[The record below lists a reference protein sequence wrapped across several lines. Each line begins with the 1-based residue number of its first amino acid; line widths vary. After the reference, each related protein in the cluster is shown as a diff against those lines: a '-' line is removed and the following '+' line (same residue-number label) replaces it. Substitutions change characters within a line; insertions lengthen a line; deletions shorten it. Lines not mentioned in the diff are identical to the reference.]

1 MLQYNRNFFWRI
13 LNMRMRVL
21 THTNKGKLLAIAD
34 QVTKHI
40 SADKATDS
48 IPPDYNCDGERLVVL
63 VMKAKANYSDA
74 VKRVI
79 CNLNRG
85 ITANV
90 AFIVDGNPETV
101 KPLIELTKDCN
112 ANIMSD
118 KILYITGGLPFKFIK
133 NVTPEETE
141 TVKNWCADILA
152 NLK

>member
-1 MLQYNRNFFWRI
+1 
-13 LNMRMRVL
+13 MRMRVL
-21 THTNKGKLLAIAD
+21 THTSKGKLLAIAD
-34 QVTKHI
+34 YVSTLI
-40 SADKATDS
+40 EADKKADS

-63 VMKAKANYSDA
+63 VIKAKKSYSDT

-90 AFIVDGNPETV
+90 AFIVDGDAESV

-133 NVTPEETE
+133 SVSDDEKA
-141 TVKNWCADILA
+141 TVKAWAEDIIK

>member
-1 MLQYNRNFFWRI
+1 
-13 LNMRMRVL
+13 MRMRVL

-34 QVTKHI
+34 DVTKLI
-40 SADKATDS
+40 SADKATDT

-63 VMKAKANYSDA
+63 VIKAKKSYSDT

-90 AFIVDGNPETV
+90 AFIVDGNEETV

-133 NVTPEETE
+133 SVSDEEKA
-141 TVKNWCADILA
+141 TVKAWVEDILA

>member
-1 MLQYNRNFFWRI
+1 
-13 LNMRMRVL
+13 MRMRVL

-34 QVTKHI
+34 DVTKLI
-40 SADKATDS
+40 SADKATDT

-63 VMKAKANYSDA
+63 VIKAKKSYSDS

-90 AFIVDGNPETV
+90 AFIVDGNEESV
-101 KPLIELTKDCN
+101 KPLLELTKDCN

-133 NVTPEETE
+133 GVSAEEKAA
-141 TVKNWCADILA
+141 VKAWVEDILA

>member
-1 MLQYNRNFFWRI
+1 
-13 LNMRMRVL
+13 MRMRVL
-21 THTNKGKLLAIAD
+21 THTNKGKLLALAD
-34 QVTKHI
+34 DVSKHI
-40 SADKATDS
+40 SADKPADT
-48 IPPDYNCDGERLVVL
+48 IPPAYNCDGERLVVL
-63 VMKAKANYSDA
+63 VIRAKASYSDA

-90 AFIVDGNPETV
+90 AFIVDGTPETV

-133 NVTPEETE
+133 SVTPEEKAKVE
-141 TVKNWCADILA
+141 AWCKDILA

>member
-1 MLQYNRNFFWRI
+1 
-13 LNMRMRVL
+13 MRMRVL

-34 QVTKHI
+34 DVTKLI
-40 SADKATDS
+40 SADKATDT

-63 VMKAKANYSDA
+63 VIKAKKSYSDS

-90 AFIVDGNPETV
+90 AFIVDGNEESV
-101 KPLIELTKDCN
+101 KPLLELTKDCN

-133 NVTPEETE
+133 GVSAEEKA
-141 TVKNWCADILA
+141 TVKAWVEDILA

>member
-1 MLQYNRNFFWRI
+1 
-13 LNMRMRVL
+13 MRMRVL

-34 QVTKHI
+34 DVTKLI

-63 VMKAKANYSDA
+63 VIKAKPSYSDA

-90 AFIVDGNPETV
+90 AFIVDGDAESV
-101 KPLIELTKDCN
+101 KPLIDLTKDCT

-118 KILYITGGLPFKFIK
+118 KILYITGGLPFKFMK
-133 NVTPEETE
+133 KVTDEEKA
-141 TVKNWCADILA
+141 TVKAWCEDILA

>member
-1 MLQYNRNFFWRI
+1 
-13 LNMRMRVL
+13 MRMRVL

-34 QVTKHI
+34 DVTKLI

-63 VMKAKANYSDA
+63 VIKAKASYSDA

-90 AFIVDGNPETV
+90 AFIVDGTPETV

-133 NVTPEETE
+133 SVTPEEKA
-141 TVKNWCADILA
+141 TVKAWCEDILA

>member
-1 MLQYNRNFFWRI
+1 
-13 LNMRMRVL
+13 MRMRVL

-34 QVTKHI
+34 DVTKLI

-63 VMKAKANYSDA
+63 VIKAKPAYADT

-90 AFIVDGNPETV
+90 AFIVDGNEESV
-101 KPLIELTKDCN
+101 KPLLELTKDCT

-118 KILYITGGLPFKFIK
+118 KILYITGGLPFKFAK
-133 NVTPEETE
+133 KVTDEEKA
-141 TVKNWCADILA
+141 TVKAWCEDILK